1 MKQENKEY
9 SYKIYELKNG
19 SRRSKILRDE
29 YTAAS
34 NKKEAFQEAKNAL
47 FRLAKF
53 EFEANC
59 IKEEFR
65 EFYLQAL
72 KNKDFEALQDLEDKH
87 DIYDYDRITGIDDDL
102 TEAQFTK
109 GDTSYCSSRDSSVV
123 YLKVFSTKIKKFVV
137 PKP

>member
-1 MKQENKEY
+1 
-9 SYKIYELKNG
+9 
-19 SRRSKILRDE
+19 
-29 YTAAS
+29 
-34 NKKEAFQEAKNAL
+34 L

-72 KNKDFEALQDLEDKH
+72 KNKNFEALQDLEDKQY
-87 DIYDYDRITGIDDDL
+87 IYDYDRITGIDDDL